1 MAYHAF
7 GQPSLAL
14 LLPLTWFHLSPF
26 MQTSCWPFNSMA
38 ASLLHFQPFT
48 SCVPHPSSYSSYPP
62 IPSPCQLPHSLHSGR
77 TLALTL
83 RTGDCASSWHRSER
97 SSQHHQLLIW
107 SFNVFP
113 LHPGM
118 ALALSCSP
126 LRGATESF
134 YIFTHI
140 V

>member
-1 MAYHAF
+1 MAYLAF
-7 GQPSLAL
+7 GQPSLDL
-14 LLPLTWFHLSPF
+14 LLPLTRSHLPPS
-26 MQTSCWPFNSMA
+26 MQTACWPFSSMA
-38 ASLLHFQPFT
+38 ASLLHFQPSR

-83 RTGDCASSWHRSER
+83 RTRNCASSWHRSEC

-113 LHPGM
+113 FHPGM
-118 ALALSCSP
+118 GLDLSCST
-126 LRGATESF
+126 LRGATKSF
-134 YIFTHI
+134 YIFMHI